1 MYLTQ
6 ASHSK
11 GHSGCIRL
19 LLIISLTIPLILAI
33 PFLIAVQANN
43 NNSNIPQVIRPYLGI
58 ITFTIL
64 GLSAFGLAYLALRIG
79 YCPFMWYRKP
89 KGEEFKTSFKAA
101 MIILLTA
108 ALATT
113 ILRHFLIVEY
123 WINTYIG
130 LGLGG
135 ISIIL
140 VVARTQS
147 VISAFIIHFIN
158 NIISVVNGSSNIA
171 SVVDLVSSTVFSP
184 LAEEMMKLSFALAM
198 GIFLSYFVT
207 PKVKESVLIVTLAYI
222 PATILWLL
230 SHCIRYPTPFLHC

>member
-11 GHSGCIRL
+11 RRSGCIR

-43 NNSNIPQVIRPYLGI
+43 NSNIPQVVRPYLGI

-113 ILRHFLIVEY
+113 ILRHFLIVE
-123 WINTYIG
+123 
-130 LGLGG
+130 
-135 ISIIL
+135 
-140 VVARTQS
+140 
-147 VISAFIIHFIN
+147 
-158 NIISVVNGSSNIA
+158 
-171 SVVDLVSSTVFSP
+171 
-184 LAEEMMKLSFALAM
+184 
-198 GIFLSYFVT
+198 
-207 PKVKESVLIVTLAYI
+207 
-222 PATILWLL
+222 
-230 SHCIRYPTPFLHC
+230 